1 MLVTFR
7 VASCAALLC
16 ICAAG
21 AGAQSDTTSKDSTRT
36 TQLSTVT
43 VIGSRSD
50 ISEVRERLRSVAGGV
65 SMVTLPELRA
75 SRQANLHD
83 ALRFVPGVYIQPRFG
98 AADESQISVRGS
110 GLRNNF
116 HARGINLLVNGMP
129 YRNADGFT
137 DFESLELL
145 TTEAMEVYKGANALR
160 YGGSTLGGAINLHT
174 QTGYTAPPLTAFL
187 QGGSQGFSKAQLSS
201 GGTHGVFDWY
211 GSYANTRLDGYR
223 DWSNQRRD
231 RVNLHAGM
239 LLGRA
244 TDLRTFYIF
253 AHVKEHL
260 PGALTQAEL
269 DDDPTAAVAN
279 NVTNKWGRDYDLQH
293 VGVQLR
299 TQLTP
304 TQRLEISPYLQYRD
318 IDHPIFEVINQLSHD
333 WGAEIRYESS
343 TLLGDHE
350 NHLTVGVQ
358 PAYETMINRQFQNA
372 RGKHGNLTRDEHD
385 YATTLALYAENK
397 LALTPTVN
405 AIAGFRVER
414 STRRVDDFFVANGD
428 QSDRR
433 SYSAVTPRVGITVAV
448 KPELQLF
455 ANASRTVEPPLLLE
469 LSSFG
474 NPGGFI
480 NLDPQSAWQY
490 EVGARTDRRGL
501 NVDVSLYDIELT
513 NELLNQNVQPFP
525 NAPFTVPTYRNVP
538 KSRHSGVETGLS
550 YQRSLGGISSLG
562 GRLSYTYNRFRFVD
576 DPTYRSNVL
585 PGAPLQYVS
594 AEVKYATADG
604 LTLTPSVEWVPQSYF
619 VTSANDAS
627 NAAWKTFGFRAEY
640 LVSKLGAN
648 VFVQGQNLAN
658 TRYSASVQVDN
669 AAGRFFEPA
678 DPRSFYAGVRV
689 TR

>member
-1 MLVTFR
+1 MFALSR
-7 VASCAALLC
+7 AAPCAALLC
-16 ICAAG
+16 VCATSLV
-21 AGAQSDTTSKDSTRT
+21 AQADTTTKDSTRT
-36 TQLSTVT
+36 TQLTTVT
-43 VIGSRSD
+43 VIGSRGD
-50 ISEVRERLRSVAGGV
+50 LSEVGERLHRVAGGV
-65 SMVTLPELRA
+65 SMVSLPQLRA

-145 TTEAMEVYKGANALR
+145 TAQAVEVYKGANALR

-174 QTGYTAPPLTAFL
+174 QTGYTAPPITAFL
-187 QGGSQGFSKAQLSS
+187 QGGSQGFSKAQLST
-201 GGTHGVFDWY
+201 GGTHSVFDWY
-211 GSYANTRLDGYR
+211 GSYANTRVGGYR
-223 DWSNQRRD
+223 DWSDQRRD

-244 TDLRTFYIF
+244 TDLRTFYFF
-253 AHVKEHL
+253 AHVKEHV
-260 PGALTQAEL
+260 PGSLTAAEL
-269 DDDPTAAVAN
+269 ESDPTLAVPT
-279 NVTNKWGRDYDLQH
+279 NVTNRWGRDYDLQH

-333 WGAEIRYESS
+333 WGVEARYENA
-343 TLLGDHE
+343 TLFGDHE
-350 NHLTVGVQ
+350 NRLTVGVQ
-358 PAYETMINRQFQNA
+358 PAYETMINKQFQNA
-372 RGKHGNLTRDEHD
+372 QGEHGALTRDEHD
-385 YATTLALYAENK
+385 YATTLAVYAENT
-397 LALTPTVN
+397 LALTPTIN
-405 AIAGFRVER
+405 ALAGFRLER
-414 STRRVDDFFVANGD
+414 STRRVDDFFVTNGD

-433 SYSAVTPRVGITVAV
+433 SYDAFTPRLGLTAQV
-448 KPELQLF
+448 KPQLQLF

-490 EVGARTDRRGL
+490 EVGARTDRRGV
-501 NVDVSLYDIELT
+501 NVDISLYDIELT

-525 NAPFTVPTYRNVP
+525 NATFTVPTYRNVP
-538 KSRHSGVETGLS
+538 RSRHAGVETGLS
-550 YQRSLGGISSLG
+550 YQRTLTGISSIG

-576 DPTYRSNVL
+576 DPTYASNVL
-585 PGAPLQYVS
+585 PGAPSHYVS
-594 AEVKYATADG
+594 ADVRYTTPDG
-604 LTLTPSVEWVPQSYF
+604 LTVTPSVEWVPQSYF

-627 NAAWKTFGFRAEY
+627 NMAWKTFGIRVEY
-640 LVSKLGAN
+640 LVSRLGAN
-648 VFVQGQNLAN
+648 VFVLGQNLAN
-658 TRYSASVQVDN
+658 ARYSASVQVDN

>member
-1 MLVTFR
+1 MFAPQR
-7 VASCAALLC
+7 VAPCAALLC
-16 ICAAG
+16 VCATSLT
-21 AGAQSDTTSKDSTRT
+21 AQSDTTKKDSSRT
-36 TQLSTVT
+36 TQLSAVT
-43 VIGSRSD
+43 VIGSRGD
-50 ISEVRERLRSVAGGV
+50 ISEVRERLRGVAGGV
-65 SMVTLPELRA
+65 AMVSLPDLRS

-83 ALRFVPGVYIQPRFG
+83 VLRFVPGVYIQPRFG

-174 QTGYTAPPLTAFL
+174 QTGYTAPPITAFV
-187 QGGSQGFSKAQLSS
+187 QAGSQGFSKAQVST
-201 GGTHGVFDWY
+201 GGTHGAFDWY
-211 GSYANTRLDGYR
+211 GSFANTQLDGYR
-223 DWSNQRRD
+223 DWSDQRRD

-260 PGALTQAEL
+260 PGSLTRAEL
-269 DDDPTAAVAN
+269 DADPTTAVAN
-279 NVTNKWGRDYDLQH
+279 NVTNRWGRDYDLQH

-333 WGAEIRYESS
+333 WGVEARYENAA
-343 TLLGDHE
+343 LIGDHE

-358 PAYETMINRQFQNA
+358 PAYETMLNKQFQNA
-372 RGKHGNLTRDEHD
+372 QGEHGTLTRNEHD

-405 AIAGFRVER
+405 ALAGFRVER
-414 STRRVDDFFVANGD
+414 STRRVDDFFLANGD

-433 SYSAVTPRVGITVAV
+433 SYEALTPRLGLTAQVRPQV
-448 KPELQLF
+448 QLF

-501 NVDVSLYDIELT
+501 NLDVSLYDIELT

-525 NAPFTVPTYRNVP
+525 GAPFTVPTYRNVP
-538 KSRHSGVETGLS
+538 RSRHSGVEAGLA
-550 YQRSLGGISSLG
+550 YQRPLGGISSVG

-576 DPTYRSNVL
+576 DATYQSNVL
-585 PGAPLQYVS
+585 PGAPSHYVN
-594 AEVKYATADG
+594 AEVKYTTPYS
-604 LTLTPSVEWVPQSYF
+604 LTLTPSVEWVPRSYF

-648 VFVQGQNLAN
+648 VFVLGQNLAN
-658 TRYSASVQVDN
+658 ARYSASVQVDN